1 MQATAKHPP
10 TTSPPAEPRSRPV
23 RGAVRHRSIQ
33 LIIAMLLLSVVVGA
47 FHPGFVARGNI
58 EFIML
63 DCVVLGLIAL
73 GQTFVIISRGIDLS
87 VAPIMGL
94 TAVVTGLMATRDA
107 LPLGTAVL
115 LSLAIGLVLG
125 AVNGLLV
132 SVVRIPPIIV
142 TLGTLGLF
150 GGLQFLYTD
159 GDQVTDVPAGYATF
173 GNATLVPG
181 LPRPVVL
188 LVALTLVC
196 WLVLRYTSF
205 GRNVFAVGNNER
217 AARAAGIPVRLT
229 VFGVYLVSGLLAGF
243 AGLVY
248 IAHTAAATATTGTA
262 ENVQLQSIAAVL
274 IGGTAISGGR
284 GGVLGSVL
292 GSLFLSLV
300 LTALVF
306 SGVPAIW
313 NTAGEGVLIL
323 VAVLLEARLSRP
335 TAGVEGATS

>member
-1 MQATAKHPP
+1 MQATATHLSPVAPP
-10 TTSPPAEPRSRPV
+10 LRRQSARAILRNRS
-23 RGAVRHRSIQ
+23 AQ
-33 LIIAMLLLSVVVGA
+33 LVVALLVISALVGSV
-47 FHPGFVARGNI
+47 HPGFLTRGNI

-63 DCVVLGLIAL
+63 NSVVLGLIAL

-94 TAVVTGLMATRDA
+94 TAVVTGLMSTRNG
-107 LPLGTAVL
+107 LGLWPAVL
-115 LSLAIGLVLG
+115 LALAIGLVLG

-150 GGLQFLYTD
+150 GGFQFLYTN
-159 GDQVTDVPAGYATF
+159 GDQVTSVPASYAAF
-173 GNATLVPG
+173 GNNTLVPG
-181 LPRPVVL
+181 LPRPVLL
-188 LVALTLVC
+188 LVVLTVVC
-196 WLVLRYTSF
+196 WAVLRYTAF

-217 AARAAGIPVRLT
+217 AARAVGIPVRLT
-229 VFGVYLVSGLLAGF
+229 VFSTYLVSGLLAGL

-262 ENVQLQSIAAVL
+262 ESMQLQSIAAVL
-274 IGGTAISGGR
+274 IGGTMISGGR
-284 GGVLGSVL
+284 GGVLGGVL

-313 NTAGEGVLIL
+313 NTAGQGVLIL
-323 VAVLLEARLSRP
+323 IAVLLDARLSRP
-335 TAGVEGATS
+335 ATGAEGRTS